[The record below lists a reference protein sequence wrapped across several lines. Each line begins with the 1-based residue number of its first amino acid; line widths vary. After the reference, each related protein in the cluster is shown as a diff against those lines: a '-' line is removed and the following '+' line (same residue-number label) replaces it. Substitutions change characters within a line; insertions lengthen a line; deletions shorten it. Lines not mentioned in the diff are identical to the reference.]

1 MVQHLDGRF
10 GLYDIITDQHTDG
23 DQNPT
28 EGHPGQL
35 FAEIGAERC
44 KAHVQEHIDE
54 HDKEEQHQTDVC
66 IRKANGNALDLPL
79 LVTAGHHLENQK
91 HRNDRQQRYKDFFG
105 IQR

>member
-35 FAEIGAERC
+35 FAEIGPERC
-44 KAHVQEHIDE
+44 KADIGSA
-54 HDKEEQHQTDVC
+54 KEQHQTDVC

>member
-44 KAHVQEHIDE
+44 KADIGSA
-54 HDKEEQHQTDVC
+54 KEQHQTDVC

-79 LVTAGHHLENQK
+79 
-91 HRNDRQQRYKDFFG
+91 FW
-105 IQR
+105 